1 MNTKPRDNRLILL
14 GLGLVLVWL
23 VYDRQQLRRQ
33 LASHGSTANELEEA
47 AAAITASLKDNKT
60 KAREL
65 ARFYSALGDILK
77 RDRGI
82 VAAGDHLG
90 LSMNPDTVQWVV
102 LLAGSWIVGDSLRET
117 T

>member
-1 MNTKPRDNRLILL
+1 MDKIKALL
-14 GLGLVLVWL
+14 SS
-23 VYDRQQLRRQ
+23 RRWWV
-33 LASHGSTANELEEA
+33 AVAAGS
-47 AAAITASLKDNKT
+47 
-60 KAREL
+60 
-65 ARFYSALGDILK
+65 
-77 RDRGI
+77 